1 LDNKVFDV
9 CVLHSAKMLKIM
21 IHINSLLSHPHLS
34 PKTIQWVIAGRSN
47 KTRYTDVTTDC
58 GNKTNDFSSW
68 LSVKRTA
75 QKTV

>member
-1 LDNKVFDV
+1 
-9 CVLHSAKMLKIM
+9 MLKIM

-58 GNKTNDFSSW
+58 GNKTNDFSS
-68 LSVKRTA
+68 
-75 QKTV
+75 